1 MSKDLK
7 TDLEGWNRNTALG
20 CNLKTLLCSDRVM
33 KTGKE
38 YLGVLRRDVECEEFR
53 YDEHYT
59 FIEMLPWLE
68 KRNPKLFSG
77 KYISI
82 TRRPDGS
89 LRPNFRPVLI
99 DENFSVVRYALGV
112 SNELMQALEGLVEKL
127 NTKK

>member
-112 SNELMQALEGLVEKL
+112 SNELMQALEGLVEK
-127 NTKK
+127 

>member
-33 KTGKE
+33 KTGKD

-112 SNELMQALEGLVEKL
+112 SNELMQALEGLVEK
-127 NTKK
+127 

>member
-112 SNELMQALEGLVEKL
+112 SNELMQALEGLVEEL